1 MAEGERT
8 VSDDT
13 DGQQS
18 AAAAAGSLDSE
29 RADAFL
35 RRMVTV
41 LNDAGL
47 ALMCSIGHQTGL
59 FDAMAALPPST
70 SQQIATATNLSER
83 YVREW
88 LGAMVAGRIVEYDPT
103 SRTYALPPEH
113 AAALTRAA
121 GPDNLA
127 SEMQYIPMLGSVESG
142 IIESFHNGAGVPY
155 SSYPRFQQLM
165 AEDSRS
171 VLDISLLSETLPL
184 VPGLVD
190 RLREGIDVLDV
201 GCGSGHAINL
211 MAHEFP
217 ASRFTGMDFSPEGIG
232 SAGTE
237 AEALGLSNTRFQVQ
251 NVAELDVSEQFD
263 FITAFDAIH
272 DQAYPRR
279 VLKAICSGLRPDG
292 TFLMVDVRASSDVQD
307 NIKHPLGPYLY
318 MISCMHC
325 MTVSLAQGGEGLGTV
340 WGEQLATE
348 LLHEAGFTEVEIKHQ
363 PADVLNS
370 YYICTKG

>member
-1 MAEGERT
+1 
-8 VSDDT
+8 VSGNT
-13 DGQQS
+13 DGQQPAT
-18 AAAAAGSLDSE
+18 AAAASSLDSA

-35 RRMVTV
+35 RRMVTI
-41 LNDAGL
+41 LNDAAL

-59 FDAMAALPPST
+59 FDAMAAMPPST
-70 SQQIATATNLSER
+70 SDQIASETNLSER

-127 SEMQYIPMLGSVESG
+127 SQMQNIAMLGNVEPG
-142 IIESFHNGAGVPY
+142 IIESFHTGAGVPY
-155 SSYPRFQQLM
+155 SSFPRFQQLM
-165 AEDSRS
+165 AEDSQS
-171 VLDISLLSETLPL
+171 VLDVSLLSETLPL

-190 RLREGIDVLDV
+190 RLRGGIDVLDV

-211 MAHEFP
+211 MAREFP
-217 ASRFTGMDFSPEGIG
+217 ASRFTGMDFSPEGIA
-232 SAGTE
+232 SAQ
-237 AEALGLSNTRFQVQ
+237 AEAGVLGISNAQFQVR
-251 NVAELDVSEQFD
+251 DVSEIDAPEQFD

-272 DQAYPRR
+272 DQAFPRR
-279 VLKAICSGLRPDG
+279 VLKSICLGLRPEG
-292 TFLMVDVRASSDVQD
+292 IFLMVDVRASSNVHE
-307 NIKHPLGPYLY
+307 NITHPLGPYLY

-348 LLHEAGFTEVEIKHQ
+348 LLHEAGFTGVEIKYQ
-363 PADVLNS
+363 PTDVLNS
-370 YYICTKG
+370 FYICTKS